1 MALRNLSSYAERLES
16 DDLRQHFLKLTLK
29 SGEQLPDPF
38 ILPDDDWSDDIANLP
53 DISWR
58 DVTDYL
64 IDSPSIYT
72 KERMK
77 AYKSLEA
84 YDFFI
89 CGHVQD
95 CFYHEISPNNDF
107 CFIKTEVRFIFILG
121 PHLLQSLV
129 VTGVLTVVVR
139 I

>member
-1 MALRNLSSYAERLES
+1 MTSLHEMSGKFAMSSLQSSSGRMNGSGSCSPLLSVNFRI
-16 DDLRQHFLKLTLK
+16 LKLTLK

-95 CFYHEISPNNDF
+95 CLYHEISPSNDF
-107 CFIKTEVRFIFILG
+107 CFIKTEVRFIFIF
-121 PHLLQSLV
+121 
-129 VTGVLTVVVR
+129 
-139 I
+139 

>member
-1 MALRNLSSYAERLES
+1 MKQYF
-16 DDLRQHFLKLTLK
+16 QKLTLK

-38 ILPDDDWSDDIANLP
+38 TLPDEDWSDDVSNLP
-53 DISWR
+53 EISWR

-64 IDSPSIYT
+64 IDSPSTYT

-84 YDFFI
+84 YDYFV

-95 CFYHEISPNNDF
+95 CFHHGISPNKDF
-107 CFIKTEVRFIFILG
+107 CFIKTEVRLD
-121 PHLLQSLV
+121 
-129 VTGVLTVVVR
+129 LTS
-139 I
+139 